1 MKRFLKL
8 TTVSALITLS
18 ACGADAEQPQD
29 ANGASKADSAA
40 ASAATEAAAGCA
52 ACHSGPLAFTG
63 RDPAEITK
71 LITGINDGGK
81 AHPPLNLPA
90 TDTDSIRSLADA
102 LTQN

>member
-8 TTVSALITLS
+8 SIVSALITLS
-18 ACGADAEQPQD
+18 ACGADAGQPQD
-29 ANGASKADSAA
+29 AHGSSEAESA
-40 ASAATEAAAGCA
+40 TAAGCA

-63 RDPAEITK
+63 RDPAEISK
-71 LITGINDGGK
+71 LITEINDGGK